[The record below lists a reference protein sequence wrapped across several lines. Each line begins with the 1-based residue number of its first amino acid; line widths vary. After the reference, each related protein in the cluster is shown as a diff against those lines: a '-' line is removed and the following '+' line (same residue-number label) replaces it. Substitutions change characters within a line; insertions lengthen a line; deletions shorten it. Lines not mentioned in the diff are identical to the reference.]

1 MHAVGIGEQ
10 SAVIVC
16 VGTIRLLVDTRPHR
30 IESTDEA
37 IVRGIVFSRV
47 IARAIGIVP
56 NIYLLSVKVFLQL
69 LVGIV
74 VGRRVGGHC
83 LERIGLQLQVAETT
97 GDALD
102 DMALGIIAI
111 LA

>member
-16 VGTIRLLVDTRPHR
+16 VRTIRLLVDTRPHR
-30 IESTDEA
+30 IESTD
-37 IVRGIVFSRV
+37 V

-56 NIYLLSVKVFLQL
+56 NIYLLSVKVFLQF
-69 LVGIV
+69 LVGII

-83 LERIGLQLQVAETT
+83 LERIGLQLQVVETT